1 MLKQRV
7 LTALLL
13 AAALLTVLFMLPE
26 DVGVILFGILM
37 LIGAWEW
44 SALAGLR
51 EPVARAAYT
60 FALALLIGFL
70 AWWVPTG
77 DMPQPL
83 LWLQLGLWIGGGL
96 LLTRFPV
103 PIPGILSAPAGLAV
117 LALAWLALSF
127 ILKTDALGPAWLLFI
142 FLLVACAD
150 VGAYFAG
157 RTLGRVKL
165 APRISPG
172 KTWEGLVGGL
182 VAVALACLVA
192 AWWFGVPS
200 APLVFLG
207 LAAAG
212 LSVVGDLSVSMLKR
226 NRGLK
231 DSGSIF
237 PGHGGVLDRV
247 DSLLA
252 ALPVLVMG
260 LKWLV
265 VP

>member
-7 LTALLL
+7 LTAVLL

-37 LIGAWEW
+37 LVGAWEW
-44 SALAGLR
+44 AALSGIA
-51 EPVARAAYT
+51 EPVGRAAYT

-70 AWWVPTG
+70 AWWAPTG
-77 DMPQPL
+77 AMPAPL
-83 LWLQLGLWIGGGL
+83 LWLQLGLWLAAGL
-96 LLTRFPV
+96 LLARFPV
-103 PIPGILSAPAGLAV
+103 PIPGVMAAPAGLAA
-117 LALAWLALSF
+117 LALAWLALSY

-150 VGAYFAG
+150 VGAFFAG

-172 KTWEGLVGGL
+172 KTWEGLIGGL
-182 VAVALACLVA
+182 LAVSLACVA
-192 AWWFGVPS
+192 GAWWFHVSVVG
-200 APLVFLG
+200 LVFLG

-231 DSGSIF
+231 DSGSLF

-252 ALPVLVMG
+252 ALPVLVLG
-260 LKWLV
+260 LNWLV
-265 VP
+265 RP